1 MVKKCWSTKL
11 YSISKWHIGKYQ
23 KINSSSGIAVAYSH
37 YIHKKLTCLCFVCFA
52 QHKFHK
58 IPKVFQLSLSIM
70 LQYLSDLSNLT
81 SVIDFFFF
89 VKLHDRKLFLKCF

>member
-1 MVKKCWSTKL
+1 MVKKYWSTKL

-23 KINSSSGIAVAYSH
+23 KINSSSGIAVAYPH
-37 YIHKKLTCLCFVCFA
+37 
-52 QHKFHK
+52 QHKFQK

-81 SVIDFFFF
+81 SAIDFFFF
-89 VKLHDRKLFLKCF
+89 FEKLHDRKLFLKCF

>member
-1 MVKKCWSTKL
+1 MAYRK
-11 YSISKWHIGKYQ
+11 IP

-58 IPKVFQLSLSIM
+58 IPKVSTFSFYYVAI
-70 LQYLSDLSNLT
+70 
-81 SVIDFFFF
+81 F
-89 VKLHDRKLFLKCF
+89 V